1 MNLGLYIA
9 FLAATLTLILLPGP
23 TAMLISSKSLRHG
36 VKAGLV
42 AVAGCAFAAAVQLLV
57 VVAGLASVVVFVNDW
72 FEWIRWIG
80 IAYLVYLG
88 VTAWLDSTGAA
99 AGRTVTLAPSVNCS
113 TAKLRALVRIS
124 SLT

>member
-1 MNLGLYIA
+1 MNLSLYIA

-36 VKAGLV
+36 VKAGLM

-80 IAYLVYLG
+80 IAYQSCRRRRSG
-88 VTAWLDSTGAA
+88 
-99 AGRTVTLAPSVNCS
+99 
-113 TAKLRALVRIS
+113 
-124 SLT
+124 